1 MPAAHTIALQEPR
14 PQGGVFYAFK
24 PRQIFRNQVICL
36 YMALP
41 IIGQKTHS
49 SSRPPE
55 PKSSERV
62 SDAPDAP
69 DAPPSFRTG
78 GNKIYFISL
87 GCPRNLVDSEVM
99 LGILLKAGYTVAL
112 TLQEADCIVINTCGF
127 LQASRQESLDQVELV
142 LKERKAGAKLIVTG
156 CMVQL
161 SSSNL
166 SALFPKVDYLL
177 GSGDIQGI
185 LQAVQALEPGSLVT
199 SAKSYLQAG
208 EVPRQLSTPRHYAY
222 LKIAE
227 GCRKACAYCII
238 PTIKGPLQS
247 KSQEQIVKEYRAL
260 LSQGVREVILI
271 AQDLADYGKDRGS
284 VKLRA
289 LLSLLEELVSVD
301 AHAWIRLLYLYPDE
315 INDALIAFMAAHPQI
330 CPYLDMPIQ
339 HVNNALLDRMNRAT
353 NRARIIDTLR
363 KLRAALPEITIRTSL
378 IVGFPGETDE
388 QFEELCQFLQDHP
401 IDQVGVFAYSQEEG
415 TVAAQMP
422 DQVLE
427 KVKERRREKLMKI
440 QQKMVQKKNRSMI
453 GKTLEVVVES
463 YHPESRL
470 IMLARHRGQ
479 CPDIDNQVL
488 INDGRKVSGFGQR
501 YHVEI
506 TDVAGYD
513 LVGRVL

>member
-1 MPAAHTIALQEPR
+1 MKLS
-14 PQGGVFYAFK
+14 
-24 PRQIFRNQVICL
+24 
-36 YMALP
+36 
-41 IIGQKTHS
+41 IIGQKNTS
-49 SSRPPE
+49 SSQATSCCNTAEEDLFTPATQPALPQDE
-55 PKSSERV
+55 
-62 SDAPDAP
+62 AAT
-69 DAPPSFRTG
+69 PSFYTG

-112 TLQEADCIVINTCGF
+112 TLEEADCIVINTCGF
-127 LQASRQESLDQVELV
+127 LQASRQESLDQVAYT
-142 LKERKAGAKLIVTG
+142 LKTRKPGAKLIVTG

-166 SALFPKVDYLL
+166 SETFPKVDYLL

-185 LQAVQALEPGSLVT
+185 LKAVQSLEPGKLVT

-227 GCRKACAYCII
+227 GCRKSCAYCVI

-247 KSQEQIVKEYRAL
+247 KTPEQIVKEYRAL

-284 VKLRA
+284 VKLRS
-289 LLSLLEELVSVD
+289 LLSLLEELVNVD
-301 AHAWIRLLYLYPDE
+301 PHAWIRLLYLYPDE
-315 INDALIAFMAAHPQI
+315 INDDLIQLMAKHPQI

-339 HVNNALLDRMNRAT
+339 HVNDTLLKNMNRAT
-353 NRARIIDTLR
+353 NKKRIIETLT
-363 KLRAALPEITIRTSL
+363 KLRAAIPDITIRTSL
-378 IVGFPGETDE
+378 IVGFPGETEE
-388 QFEELCQFLQDHP
+388 QFQELCQFVQDYP

-415 TVAAQMP
+415 TVAAAMP
-422 DQVLE
+422 DQIPE
-427 KVKERRREKLMKI
+427 AVKQKRREKLMKI
-440 QQKMVQKKNRSMI
+440 QQKMVNKKNRSMI

-479 CPDIDNQVL
+479 CPDIDSQVL

-501 YHVEI
+501 YQVEI
-506 TDVAGYD
+506 TDVSGYD